1 MYISPSNIEVV
12 LFLHFDLHFG
22 HLLNQKSIMQ
32 FMDVLVLH
40 RMFSCWGKK
49 KSGITCPPPACEPP
63 SSAPCLHRFPCL
75 DEEPSGR
82 HQQHSLRSRQALS
95 CREIKLPQIFPTK
108 RQQFNSQVNS

>member
-49 KSGITCPPPACEPP
+49 KVVLPVHHLLVNLLPVLLVCISSHVWMKSLQGDTSNIH
-63 SSAPCLHRFPCL
+63 SAP
-75 DEEPSGR
+75 DR
-82 HQQHSLRSRQALS
+82 H
-95 CREIKLPQIFPTK
+95 
-108 RQQFNSQVNS
+108 